1 MHHAPAP
8 APGRPGRRLLF
19 TVLAFLAM
27 AAQLAVA
34 LSPLAEGRE
43 RDWGSHVEAAGSRLH
58 FSHSEAT
65 CAACQAR
72 SIHGTAGR
80 TAPPVLVVRHVALA
94 PALRGLDGLSSD
106 PYPQDNP
113 RAPPAV
119 I

>member
-1 MHHAPAP
+1 MPLSAA
-8 APGRPGRRLLF
+8 AVSLRRLIF
-19 TVLAFLAM
+19 TVLALVAM

-43 RDWGSHVEAAGSRLH
+43 RSWGSHVEAAGLSKH
-58 FSHSEAT
+58 FAHSEAT

-80 TAPPVLVVRHVALA
+80 IAAPVLVTRHVALA
-94 PALRGLDGLSSD
+94 PAQQHLIVVSTDQHE
-106 PYPQDNP
+106 QDNP
-113 RAPPAV
+113 RAPPVV

>member
-1 MHHAPAP
+1 M
-8 APGRPGRRLLF
+8 F
-19 TVLAFLAM
+19 TVFAFIAM

-43 RDWGSHVEAAGSRLH
+43 RSWGSHVEAAGLH
-58 FSHSEAT
+58 QHYAHSEAT

-72 SIHGTAGR
+72 SIHGTSAR
-80 TAPPVLVVRHVALA
+80 MRPPVLVPRHVAIA
-94 PALRGLDGLSSD
+94 PAQRSIGVLATDHSFQS
-106 PYPQDNP
+106 NP

>member
-1 MHHAPAP
+1 MHTATGPA
-8 APGRPGRRLLF
+8 RSGRRLLF
-19 TVLAFLAM
+19 TVFAFIAL

-43 RDWGSHVEAAGSRLH
+43 RDWGSHVEAGGARLH

-72 SIHGTAGR
+72 SIHGTTGR
-80 TAPPVLVVRHVALA
+80 VQTPVLVVRQVASA
-94 PALRGLDGLSSD
+94 PTQRRLEGSSTD
-106 PYPQDNP
+106 QYPQDNP
-113 RAPPAV
+113 RAPPTV

>member
-1 MHHAPAP
+1 MHDSAAP
-8 APGRPGRRLLF
+8 RPRRRLIF
-19 TVLAFLAM
+19 TVFAFLAM

-43 RDWGSHVEAAGSRLH
+43 RNWGSHVEAAGARQH

-72 SIHGTAGR
+72 SIHGTATR
-80 TAPPVLVVRHVALA
+80 PSAPVAVVRHAALA
-94 PALRGLDGLSSD
+94 PTQPSVEGFSSD
-106 PYPQDNP
+106 HYTQDNP
-113 RAPPAV
+113 RAPPTV

>member
-1 MHHAPAP
+1 MHDSAA
-8 APGRPGRRLLF
+8 ARSGRRLIF

-43 RDWGSHVEAAGSRLH
+43 RSWGSHVEAAGARQH

-72 SIHGTAGR
+72 SIHGTAAR
-80 TAPPVLVVRHVALA
+80 TSAPVAVVRHAVLA
-94 PALRGLDGLSSD
+94 PARPSVEGSSGD
-106 PYPQDNP
+106 HYTQDNP
-113 RAPPAV
+113 RAPPTV

>member
-1 MHHAPAP
+1 MRTTAAEPRRSG
-8 APGRPGRRLLF
+8 GRLIF
-19 TVLAFLAM
+19 TVVAFLAM

-43 RDWGSHVEAAGSRLH
+43 RNWGSHVEAAGLRQH
-58 FSHSEAT
+58 FAHSEAT

-80 TAPPVLVVRHVALA
+80 IHTPIVVERNVALA
-94 PALRGLDGLSSD
+94 PSQLGLDGVSSD
-106 PYPQDNP
+106 HYLQDNP

>member
-1 MHHAPAP
+1 M
-8 APGRPGRRLLF
+8 F

-43 RDWGSHVEAAGSRLH
+43 RSWGSHVEASGARQH
-58 FSHSEAT
+58 FAHSEAT

-72 SIHGTAGR
+72 SIHGTAAS
-80 TAPPVLVVRHVALA
+80 TAPPVGIVQHVALA
-94 PALRGLDGLSSD
+94 PAQRSVEGFSGDHS
-106 PYPQDNP
+106 PQDNP

-119 I
+119 N

>member
-1 MHHAPAP
+1 MHHTLAA
-8 APGRPGRRLLF
+8 RSGRRLLV
-19 TVLAFLAM
+19 TVLAFMAM

-43 RDWGSHVEAAGSRLH
+43 RDWGSHVEAAGSRQH

-72 SIHGTAGR
+72 SIHGTTGHPS
-80 TAPPVLVVRHVALA
+80 APPIRIRHATLA
-94 PALRGLDGLSSD
+94 ASQRGVGAVSSEQFT
-106 PYPQDNP
+106 QDNP
-113 RAPPAV
+113 RAPPRV

>member
-1 MHHAPAP
+1 MHHSAAP
-8 APGRPGRRLLF
+8 RSGRRLIF
-19 TVLAFLAM
+19 TVVAFLAM
-27 AAQLAVA
+27 AAQVAVA

-43 RDWGSHVEAAGSRLH
+43 RDWGSHVEAAGAHLH

-80 TAPPVLVVRHVALA
+80 APTRVSATRHVALA
-94 PALRGLDGLSSD
+94 PTPRSVDVESAEQ
-106 PYPQDNP
+106 YPQDNP
-113 RAPPAV
+113 RAPPTV